1 MTGGETVYIVLGWFG
16 DQEWIEGE
24 WETGG
29 PDRVWIQRAY
39 RTREEATD
47 RSEALWE
54 TRTTESPEA
63 PDYVQQLAKFAVA
76 ELVLR

>member
-39 RTREEATD
+39 RTRQEAGARASKLSIKRT
-47 RSEALWE
+47 SEC
-54 TRTTESPEA
+54 
-63 PDYVQQLAKFAVA
+63 PDCPTWAQRLARFDVA